1 MSVYTCPCFSLWY
14 QMFHAEPPLEL
25 LLSPLSLTILDT
37 PHHNTFMLRCQVNTP
52 PEILSEK
59 GFTWRN
65 LQDGSST
72 FGTPITNITKGFS
85 IEEFNFDNGSVVNV
99 LSGSLNIAGMYHF
112 ICEAMINIKE
122 DLQPAKHLE
131 AAVLVKGK
139 YMPYYIISHLIFIYY
154 ISYL

>member
-1 MSVYTCPCFSLWY
+1 MSVYICPCFSLCY

-37 PHHNTFMLRCQVNTP
+37 PHYNTFMLRCQVNTP
-52 PEILSEK
+52 SEILSEK

-112 ICEAMINIKE
+112 ICEAMIDIKE

-131 AAVLVKGK
+131 AAVLVKG
-139 YMPYYIISHLIFIYY
+139 IRLTI
-154 ISYL
+154 